1 MLCGIPHYETLRTM
15 GQFIYLF
22 VTIFCS
28 LFFFNYKYSKGIR
41 IIAFREEETPM
52 EAICSFVMMVV
63 IALLWA
69 FYFVIRF

>member
-1 MLCGIPHYETLRTM
+1 MFRGIPHYKALRTM
-15 GQFIYLF
+15 GKFIYLF
-22 VTIFCS
+22 VTIFCT

-52 EAICSFVMMVV
+52 EAICSFIMMVA

-69 FYFVIRF
+69 FYFVMKF

>member
-1 MLCGIPHYETLRTM
+1 MAKLL
-15 GQFIYLF
+15 FLF
-22 VTIFCS
+22 VTIFLT

-52 EAICSFVMMVV
+52 EAICSFIMMVV

-69 FYFVIRF
+69 FYFVIKF